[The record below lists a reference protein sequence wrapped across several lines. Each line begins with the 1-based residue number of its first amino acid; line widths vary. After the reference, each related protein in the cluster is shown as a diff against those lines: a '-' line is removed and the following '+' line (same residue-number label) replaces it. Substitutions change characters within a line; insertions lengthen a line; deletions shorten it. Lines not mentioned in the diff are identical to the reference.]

1 MGTAGRNRPEA
12 FAKCNQE
19 VPGPEAQPGLFFPVL
34 HPLIPLPLS
43 LLLCHLLPFPPV
55 LRKALYS
62 LVVFSRGT
70 DGWNWP
76 SSLRE
81 PVRLWACL
89 QLPAF
94 AVWGFRVSP
103 GHERITCQLR
113 QGLGS
118 PTSTATLTSSSCS
131 HRSSR
136 LPLAVSCPRMETV
149 LWLLAQVG
157 GSSPKPV
164 GFGFQPVLVS
174 LHRAFSSLGLLEMG

>member
-1 MGTAGRNRPEA
+1 MGTAGKNRPEA

-19 VPGPEAQPGLFFPVL
+19 VTGPEPGLFFPVL
-34 HPLIPLPLS
+34 RPLIPLPLS

-55 LRKALYS
+55 LKKALYS

-94 AVWGFRVSP
+94 AVRGFHVSP
-103 GHERITCQLR
+103 GHERITCQLQ

-118 PTSTATLTSSSCS
+118 PTSPAAAALIGAAGF
-131 HRSSR
+131 
-136 LPLAVSCPRMETV
+136 LAVSCPRMETV

-164 GFGFQPVLVS
+164 GFGFQPALVS